1 MTAPSAWL
9 ALIVAVGM
17 VASAHALET
26 PRSSPFDSRVKAVFY
41 NGDDVVQVDAVL
53 GIATHIVLEEGE
65 GIVAHAFGD
74 SESYEFEATKNHV
87 FIKPK
92 AEGAD
97 TNLVIVTD
105 KRSYKFRLVFKETR
119 EGATYELLFRYR
131 DVRAKAE
138 EEALAKAAI
147 EDGFSEVVAAN
158 LNYTM
163 SGDLELA
170 PINAWDDGARTY
182 FKFPGGIDLPAITVI
197 DAAGDESVV
206 ARAIAGFAN
215 DVVVL
220 PKVAE
225 KWVLRLGERALGIYN
240 DSYDPAKGVA
250 AATGT
255 VSPWVTR
262 VVKSKEAK

>member
-1 MTAPSAWL
+1 MRSGVAL
-9 ALIVAVGM
+9 ALLFAALG
-17 VASAHALET
+17 AAPAAALET
-26 PRSSPFDSRVKAVFY
+26 PRSSPFDTRVKAVFY

-74 SESYEFEATKNHV
+74 SESYEFESTKNHV

-131 DVRAKAE
+131 DTRAKAE
-138 EEALAKAAI
+138 QESLAKAAI
-147 EDGFSEVVAAN
+147 EEGFSEVVAAN
-158 LNYTM
+158 LDYTM
-163 SGDLELA
+163 SGDLDLA
-170 PINAWDDGARTY
+170 PVNAWDDGARTY
-182 FKFPGGIDLPAITVI
+182 FKFPANVDLPAIYAV
-197 DAAGDESVV
+197 DASGAESVV
-206 ARAIAGFAN
+206 QRATAGFTN
-215 DVVVL
+215 DVAIM

-225 KWVLRLGERALGIYN
+225 KWILRLGDRALAIFN
-240 DSYDPAKGVA
+240 EAYDAKGVVTA
-250 AATGT
+250 SGT
-255 VSPWVTR
+255 ASPWVTR
-262 VVKSKEAK
+262 VVKGKETK